1 MSPPSAKINGAYVQG
16 LIIATVAGGFA
27 WNFVRLLEKIMGE
40 GVTAGGDT
48 VSGL

>member
-16 LIIATVAGGFA
+16 LIIATVAGSFA

-40 GVTAGGDT
+40 PGRGYGGWRYC
-48 VSGL
+48 